1 MAKENIVFL
10 HGQVQIPPKIYIN
23 KEKELTKA
31 VYALKTIRRP
41 YYNGQLVA
49 NKLFFDCPVIYTKN
63 KEMIELS
70 STLTL
75 GDMVDIRGVL
85 CTQEVLKTTICGECS
100 HKNSAKG
107 NMVYVTPI
115 YICRREKEI
124 NPEDG
129 LDFLKTRSEVSNV
142 IMVIGTLCRD
152 PEIYTNEKE
161 HSSAQYQLA
170 VNRRYRIKED
180 SPDVRTDYPWIKT
193 QGAQS
198 LKDAECLRTGSV
210 VYINGSLQTRD
221 VVRTTICGKCGAEYT
236 WNESAM
242 EIAPFSTEY
251 LAKCL
256 IPEPTV
262 HQAGE
267 NNDKDGEIENA
278 QESNG

>member
-31 VYALKTIRRP
+31 IYALKTIRRP
-41 YYNGQLVA
+41 FFNGQLVA

-63 KEMIELS
+63 TEMIELS
-70 STLTL
+70 STLAL

-85 CTQEVLKTTICGECS
+85 CTQEVIKTTICGECS
-100 HKNSAKG
+100 HKNSTQG
-107 NMVYVTPI
+107 NMVYVVPV

-124 NPEDG
+124 SPEQG
-129 LDFLKTRSEVSNV
+129 LELLKQRSEVSNV

-152 PEIYTNEKE
+152 PDMYTNEKE
-161 HSSAQYQLA
+161 RSSAQYQLA

-180 SPDVRTDYPWIKT
+180 PPEVRTDYPWVKT
-193 QGAQS
+193 HGPQS
-198 LKDAECLRTGSV
+198 LKDAECLKTGSV

-221 VVRTTICGKCGAEYT
+221 VVRTTVCEKCGNGYT

-242 EIAPFSTEY
+242 EIVPFSTEY
-251 LAKCL
+251 LAGCL

-267 NNDKDGEIENA
+267 NNIEEGELED
-278 QESNG
+278 E